1 MIAPR
6 IATASV
12 LFLNV
17 RVTAGPRLVV
27 HSAAHALGQ
36 GAPNQGL
43 WRTSPQPS
51 PIKRYGHGTVL
62 ARQDKPEV
70 DAVNELI
77 MTAAMVTQPSTSD
90 GNTRN
95 DLLIGFA
102 LLSRRI
108 SRPPSGLSC
117 SS

>member
-1 MIAPR
+1 MGCGASVEGGG
-6 IATASV
+6 ATAVAPAMGMGNMTS
-12 LFLNV
+12 
-17 RVTAGPRLVV
+17 RT
-27 HSAAHALGQ
+27 LGQ
-36 GAPNQGL
+36 GWSFTAL
-43 WRTSPQPS
+43 RMLSA
-51 PIKRYGHGTVL
+51 K
-62 ARQDKPEV
+62 DKPEL